1 MNVKREI
8 TLNWDDAPDTI
19 TPEIYA
25 RIRGHSNEWAR
36 SRFKEKNFPRLES
49 GKLVADKTAVR
60 LYDMGRR
67 KKQSKTKCRTSN
79 FIRVTKDE

>member
-36 SRFKEKNFPRLES
+36 SRFKEK
-49 GKLVADKTAVR
+49 DK
-60 LYDMGRR
+60 R
-67 KKQSKTKCRTSN
+67 KHYKS
-79 FIRVTKDE
+79 V